1 MTLRQRLVTLTL
13 IAALSGSLT
22 ACGGGGD
29 PETKPPP
36 SNTTSTKDPSPSEGP
51 SKAGGP
57 PTGWEDKFT
66 REQMN
71 SYNAALR
78 RWEQYT
84 KLSNEIYRKGK
95 DTPDARDTLQ
105 EFSLFWQRDVVTL
118 STDYDKGGLRREVPA
133 EPLWTYARSVK
144 PTYVVI
150 VQCTDYSKIKYTKNG
165 DVLDNK
171 PNHLVTPL
179 VVRMGK
185 PQGKDWVFEGSTLK
199 DKESCVA

>member
-1 MTLRQRLVTLTL
+1 MTLRRRLLTLAL

-29 PETKPPP
+29 PETKPP
-36 SNTTSTKDPSPSEGP
+36 SNTTSMEDPSPSDDP
-51 SKAGGP
+51 SEAGGP
-57 PTGWEDKFT
+57 PAGWEDKFT

-71 SYNAALR
+71 TYNAALR

-118 STDYDKGGLRREVPA
+118 STDYDKGGLRREVPLSRCG
-133 EPLWTYARSVK
+133 PTPSRSNP
-144 PTYVVI
+144 PT
-150 VQCTDYSKIKYTKNG
+150 S
-165 DVLDNK
+165 
-171 PNHLVTPL
+171 
-179 VVRMGK
+179 
-185 PQGKDWVFEGSTLK
+185 
-199 DKESCVA
+199 

>member
-1 MTLRQRLVTLTL
+1 MTLRYRLVTLTL

-22 ACGGGGD
+22 ACGGSSD

-36 SNTTSTKDPSPSEGP
+36 SNSTGTKDPSPSDDP
-51 SKAGGP
+51 SDAGGP

-71 SYNAALR
+71 TYNAALR
-78 RWEQYT
+78 RWQQYT

-95 DTPDARDTLQ
+95 DTPEARDTLQ

-118 STDYDKGGLRREVPA
+118 ARDFDKGGIREEVPPK
-133 EPLWTYARSVK
+133 PLWTYATSIEADAKWRWSSAPTTARS
-144 PTYVVI
+144 
-150 VQCTDYSKIKYTKNG
+150 KYTKNG

-171 PNHLVTPL
+171 PKHLVTPL
-179 VVRMGK
+179 VVRMTK
-185 PQGKDWVFEGSTLK
+185 TTDWGLEVSK
-199 DKESCVA
+199 ARR